1 MDKLLGPISEI
12 CEELSDYEERW
23 NVIAPCAQAS
33 GNNRRPGWLKL
44 SQLKA
49 IAWRNEGIQRLANY
63 RSLKSPTDSSDEPR
77 GETLA
82 AADVASRRARTEL
95 ARVHVLNHALAQ
107 RGHRLRTHGMISG
120 GSSPYSQ
127 P

>member
-49 IAWRNEGIQRLANY
+49 IAWRNEGHSALGKLPEPQV
-63 RSLKSPTDSSDEPR
+63 TDR
-77 GETLA
+77 FF
-82 AADVASRRARTEL
+82 
-95 ARVHVLNHALAQ
+95 
-107 RGHRLRTHGMISG
+107 
-120 GSSPYSQ
+120 
-127 P
+127 